1 MTLADNNHI
10 GKKLL
15 EYSKEYGKVYFMT
28 LIKNI
33 AQSSNVTE
41 KEVMEYV
48 QTSFLKSN
56 HEFRYYLTKTRRG
69 IKIAAIK
76 KFEFDPAAIE
86 FLLDTEIN
94 ESLACYML
102 SQFLGKLSE
111 IKIKQLTKFY
121 ISLLNTF
128 KSDDNDEFIYIAIN
142 TNSKNIYAQLSEYNR
157 DEIDEFIGL
166 VREHGYSF
174 DRDGML
180 YWKTYSPRASI
191 TTSDLEES
199 FSAVNNTKESIEDTL
214 KEEIEIVKD
223 PPSIMTT
230 IEAPLTAKKAL
241 SVLAKEFG
249 LSVAEDNSK
258 HKLEELIV
266 MTDELILNFDGL
278 QDWEKLKSWD
288 QFMKDWRSIMGEAM
302 NDRN

>member
-10 GKKLL
+10 GTELL
-15 EYSKEYGKVYFMT
+15 NYSNKYGKVYFMT
-28 LIKNI
+28 LLTNI
-33 AQSSNVTE
+33 AESCNVSE
-41 KEVMEYV
+41 KDVMEYT
-48 QTSFLKSN
+48 QTSFLKSDYS
-56 HEFRYYLTKTRRG
+56 FRYYLTKTRRG

-76 KFEFDPAAIE
+76 KFDFDPVAIE
-86 FLLDTEIN
+86 FLLDNEIK
-94 ESLACYML
+94 EPLAQYML

-157 DEIDEFIGL
+157 DEIDEFISL
-166 VREHGYSF
+166 IREHGYSF

-180 YWKTYSPRASI
+180 YWKTYSPKASI
-191 TTSDLEES
+191 TISDLEDS
-199 FSAVNNTKESIEDTL
+199 FSAVNNSKETISEPPKVIEQV
-214 KEEIEIVKD
+214 EEMPVV
-223 PPSIMTT
+223 TT
-230 IEAPLTAKKAL
+230 NMPLTAKKAL

-249 LSVAEDNSK
+249 LSIAEDNSK

-266 MTDELILNFDGL
+266 MTDELILNFDSL
-278 QDWEKLKSWD
+278 QDWEKLKSWE
-288 QFMKDWRSIMGEAM
+288 QFVKDWHSIMGEAM